1 MDEPTLTLLDGART
15 AGGVHTRPFEVSDGE
30 RSERVVPGLLWTPV
44 DARGGRPLV
53 LIGHGA
59 GGSKAEGYVVSLARR
74 LVTRAGY
81 AVAAIDGPVHGD
93 RRVGGAASGAVPFLE
108 FSQLWSRDPTMTDTM
123 IADWRATLDTLLL
136 LDEVGRGPVG
146 WWGLSMGTILGLPFV
161 AGEPRIQA
169 AVLGLMGMTGPTR
182 ERIRTDAPR
191 VRCPVLYLVQWDDE
205 LFDRGASFE
214 LFDALGSGDK
224 HLHANLGRHGEV
236 PDEEFEASA
245 AFLVDRLGGALD
257 PRDPLVAG

>member
-1 MDEPTLTLLDGART
+1 MAEPTLRWLEGARVV
-15 AGGVHTRPFEVSDGE
+15 GGVRARPFEVRNCARAG
-30 RSERVVPGLLWTPV
+30 RVVPGLLWTPV

-59 GGSKAEGYVVSLARR
+59 SGSKAEGYVVSLARR

-81 AVAAIDGPVHGD
+81 AAAAIDGPVHGD
-93 RRVGGAASGAVPFLE
+93 RRVGGTASGAVPFLE
-108 FSQLWSRDPTMTDTM
+108 FSQLWSGDPTMTDAM
-123 IADWRATLDTLLL
+123 IDDWRSTLDALHP
-136 LDEVGRGPVG
+136 LDDVDHGPVG

-161 AGEPRIQA
+161 AAEPRVQA

-205 LFDRGASFE
+205 LFDRRTSLE

-224 HLHANLGRHGEV
+224 RLHANVGRHGEV
-236 PDEEFEASA
+236 PDEEFAASA
-245 AFLVDRLGGALD
+245 AFLVDRLGGPAD
-257 PRDPLVAG
+257 PVVPA